1 MASYEE
7 KYNMLRKAINEYK
20 DVYEDE
26 QGVSS
31 ILEVAEMTDKLETE
45 APAPAPAQ
53 EKAAMT
59 KEDIMSV
66 KSATERIKLIRE
78 NPNLF
83 NGGK

>member
-7 KYNMLRKAINEYK
+7 KYNTLRKAINEYK

-45 APAPAPAQ
+45 APAQ
-53 EKAAMT
+53 EKAVMT
-59 KEDIMSV
+59 KEDIMNV
-66 KSATERIKLIRE
+66 KSATERIKLIRK